1 MVQTSANFFV
11 PSSFGDI
18 VMVESSVVR
27 WGTSSFSVEHK
38 LFRGETLAVEGFE
51 KRVWTVRPAGE
62 PTKAKSQPIP
72 KEVMEK
78 FA

>member
-11 PSSFGDI
+11 PSTFGDI
-18 VMVESSVVR
+18 VTVESSVVR

-51 KRVWTVRPAGE
+51 KRVWTVRPPGE
-62 PTKAKSQPIP
+62 PSKAKSHPIP
-72 KEVMEK
+72 KEVIEK